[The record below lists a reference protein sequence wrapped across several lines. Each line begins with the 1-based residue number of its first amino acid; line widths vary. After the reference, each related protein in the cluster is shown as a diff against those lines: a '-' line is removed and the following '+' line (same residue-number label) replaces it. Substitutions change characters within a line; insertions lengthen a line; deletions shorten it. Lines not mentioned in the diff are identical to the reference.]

1 MAPDE
6 IEFHPVTA
14 ERWPDLAQL
23 FEESRET
30 SSGVTPNACWCM
42 VWRQMPVETRRHAT
56 KETKREALKSFV
68 DAGTPVGIIGYLDG
82 RPAAW
87 CSVAPRAT
95 YARTDSFRLVGG
107 CYEAGLN
114 LWAIVCFYV
123 APELRGRGA
132 QARLIEAACAV
143 ASQAGADV
151 VEALPVADGE
161 DSWPYGYMGTARA
174 FLRAGF
180 EDVGSTRKH
189 HRLMRRLLRA

>member
-23 FEESRET
+23 FEESRRT
-30 SSGVTPNACWCM
+30 SSGVTPDACWCM
-42 VWRQMPVETRRHAT
+42 VWRQMPVETRRHAPPPP
-56 KETKREALKSFV
+56 KREALKSFV

-107 CYEAGLN
+107 CYETPQDTKGSSSEVRVVGTVIPGGGL
-114 LWAIVCFYV
+114 VV
-123 APELRGRGA
+123 
-132 QARLIEAACAV
+132 
-143 ASQAGADV
+143 AGAGSETAV
-151 VEALPVADGE
+151 QVADEAVGE
-161 DSWPYGYMGTARA
+161 GA
-174 FLRAGF
+174 
-180 EDVGSTRKH
+180 
-189 HRLMRRLLRA
+189 